1 MPPVISLGLRL
12 TLNGGRQAV
21 TRLAVITVA
30 VALGVGLLLITVA
43 GINAVDAQNERYAWL
58 ETGIA
63 PDSFAVSDGGSAP
76 DPLWWKIRRDTFDG
90 DDIGRIDVAATG
102 PGSPVPPGIAA
113 LPAPGEFYAWPA
125 LSELLSSTPSEQ
137 LGDRFGGTQV
147 GTIGPS
153 ALPAPDSLLII
164 IGHTVDDL
172 AGRPD
177 AVQVT
182 SISTT
187 SPSECGRN
195 CAFGVGYS
203 SDGVALVLAVVAVL
217 LLFPVLIFIGSATRL
232 SAATREQRFAAMRLV
247 GATPR
252 QVSVL
257 SAVESSVAAAVGTAV
272 GFGLFFALRPTIAA
286 IPFTGAPFFTSDLSL
301 SLADV
306 VLVAVGVPVAA
317 AVAARIALR
326 RVQTSPLGV
335 SRRATPPPPR
345 AWRTIPLAA
354 GIAELGYFAA
364 VGRPDSTS
372 GQLAA
377 YVPGGLLI
385 VAGLV
390 LAGPWLT
397 MLGARLMARRAGRP
411 APLIAG
417 RRLSDNP
424 QAGFRAVSGLVLAL
438 CVGSGAIGAIITI
451 TAAADPGGGDGSLL
465 VDEFVDPLPAA
476 SIPNTTLDELASI
489 PGVEGVTVLYQAS
502 TPARPTGDS
511 GPPSTPTDGSGPPPS
526 GSGVFGPPT
535 VASCAQLARTPSLG
549 RCPDGADT
557 VTIMP
562 NFSGTVIEGA
572 PSQAD
577 VVWPAADFSSDEL
590 QRLPVDTI
598 VVANDGSTQ
607 AIEQART
614 LLEITFPNRSNPP
627 GTVVEMNTNRDI
639 QQWQQ
644 LVNVVIAASLVI
656 AGCSLAVSVAA
667 GLSDRKRP
675 FSLLR
680 LTGVSLAMLRRVV
693 ALETVVPLLIT
704 AVVAAGCGF
713 LGADLFLR
721 AQMDRTLQPPG
732 GDYYLVVLAGLV
744 ASLAVVASTL
754 PLLNRIT
761 GPETARNE

>member
-1 MPPVISLGLRL
+1 VISLGLRL
-12 TLNGGRQAV
+12 TLNGGREAV

-30 VALGVGLLLITVA
+30 VAIGVGLLLVAVA
-43 GINAVDAQNERYAWL
+43 GINAVEAQNERYAWL
-58 ETGIA
+58 ETGFA
-63 PDSFAVSDGGSAP
+63 PDSFAVSPSVSGDASAP

-90 DDIGRIDVAATG
+90 EDIGRIDVAATG

-113 LPAPGEFYAWPA
+113 LPGPGEFYASPA
-125 LSELLSSTPSEQ
+125 LSELLGSTPSEQ
-137 LGDRFGGTQV
+137 LSNRFDGTQV

-153 ALPAPDSLLII
+153 ALPGPDSLLII
-164 IGHTVDDL
+164 IGHQVDDL
-172 AGRPD
+172 AHEPNAG
-177 AVQVT
+177 QVT

-187 SPSECGRN
+187 SPSECGKN
-195 CAFGVGYS
+195 CAFAVGFS
-203 SDGVALVLAVVAVL
+203 SNGVALVLAVVAVL
-217 LLFPVLIFIGSATRL
+217 LLFPVLIFIGSAARL
-232 SAATREQRFAAMRLV
+232 SAARREQRFAAMRLV

-252 QVSVL
+252 QISVL
-257 SAVESSVAAAVGTAV
+257 SVVESSVAAAIGTAV
-272 GFGLFFALRPTIAA
+272 GFGLFFALRSTIAA
-286 IPFTGAPFFTSDLSL
+286 INFTGARFFASDLSL

-326 RVQTSPLGV
+326 RVQISPLGV
-335 SRRATPPPPR
+335 NRRATPPPPR

-354 GIAELGYFAA
+354 GLAELGYFAV

-390 LAGPWLT
+390 LVGPWLT
-397 MLGARLMARRAGRP
+397 MLGARLMARRASRP
-411 APLIAG
+411 AALIAG

-438 CVGSGAIGAIITI
+438 CIGSGAIGAIITI
-451 TAAADPGGGDGSLL
+451 TDAADPGRGAGSTL
-465 VDEFVDPLPAA
+465 VQEFIDPLPSA

-489 PGVEGVTVLYQAS
+489 PGVEGVTVIHTTPS
-502 TPARPTGDS
+502 TATDVPYVPSPT
-511 GPPSTPTDGSGPPPS
+511 PSTPTDVQSLGSL
-526 GSGVFGPPT
+526 GSSV
-535 VASCAQLARTPSLG
+535 VSCAELARTPSLG

-557 VTIMP
+557 VTISP
-562 NFSGTVIEGA
+562 NFVGTVIEGA
-572 PSQAD
+572 PSLAD

-590 QRLPVDTI
+590 QRLPVGMI

-614 LLEITFPNRSNPP
+614 LLEIAFPQQPAP
-627 GTVVEMNTNRDI
+627 ETVLEMNTLHDWHNR
-639 QQWQQ
+639 QYQQ

-656 AGCSLAVSVAA
+656 AGCSLAVSVAG

-744 ASLAVVASTL
+744 ASLAVIASTL
-754 PLLNRIT
+754 PLLSRIT

>member
-1 MPPVISLGLRL
+1 VISLGLRL
-12 TLNGGRQAV
+12 TVNGGREAV
-21 TRLAVITVA
+21 TRLAVIAAA
-30 VALGVGLLLITVA
+30 VAIGVGLLLVTVA
-43 GINAVDAQNERYAWL
+43 GINAVDAQNGRYAWL
-58 ETGIA
+58 ETGFA
-63 PDSFAVSDGGSAP
+63 PDSFAVSPTVSGGASAP
-76 DPLWWKIRRDTFDG
+76 DPLWWMLGRDSFDG
-90 DDIGRIDVAATG
+90 EDIGRIDVAATG

-113 LPAPGEFYAWPA
+113 LPGPGEFYASPA

-137 LGDRFGGTQV
+137 LGNRFDGTQV

-153 ALPAPDSLLII
+153 ALPSPDSLLII
-164 IGHTVDDL
+164 IGHQVDDL
-172 AGRPD
+172 AHRPD

-187 SPSECGRN
+187 SPSECGSN
-195 CAFGVGYS
+195 CAFGVGFS

-232 SAATREQRFAAMRLV
+232 SAARREQRFAAMRLV

-252 QVSVL
+252 QVSAL
-257 SAVESSVAAAVGTAV
+257 SVVESSVAAALGTAV
-272 GFGLFFALRPTIAA
+272 GFGLFFALRSTIAA

-326 RVQTSPLGV
+326 RVQISPLGV
-335 SRRATPPPPR
+335 SRRATPSPPR
-345 AWRTIPLAA
+345 AWTTIPLAA
-354 GIAELGYFAA
+354 GIAELGYFAV

-397 MLGARLMARRAGRP
+397 MLGARLMARRASRP
-411 APLIAG
+411 ASLIAG

-438 CVGSGAIGAIITI
+438 CVGSGAIGAIITLND
-451 TAAADPGGGDGSLL
+451 AADPGGAAGSLL
-465 VDEFVDPLPAA
+465 VDEFDDPLPA
-476 SIPNTTLDELASI
+476 SIPSTTLDELASI
-489 PGVEGVTVLYQAS
+489 PGVEGVTVIH
-502 TPARPTGDS
+502 TT
-511 GPPSTPTDGSGPPPS
+511 PSTPTDPPGPTRTDVRSVGSL
-526 GSGVFGPPT
+526 GSSV
-535 VASCAQLARTPSLG
+535 VSCAELARTPSLG

-557 VTIMP
+557 VTISP
-562 NFSGTVIEGA
+562 NFTGTVIEGA
-572 PSQAD
+572 PSLAD

-590 QRLPVDTI
+590 QRLPVHTI
-598 VVANDGSTQ
+598 VVGNDGSTQ

-614 LLEITFPNRSNPP
+614 LLEIAFPQQFAPE
-627 GTVVEMNTNRDI
+627 TVVEMNSRATGDLH
-639 QQWQQ
+639 QWQQ

-667 GLSDRKRP
+667 GLRDRKRP

-693 ALETVVPLLIT
+693 ALETAVPLLIT

-744 ASLAVVASTL
+744 ASLAVIASTL

>member
-1 MPPVISLGLRL
+1 MISLGLRL
-12 TLNGGRQAV
+12 ILNGGREAV

-30 VALGVGLLLITVA
+30 VAIGVGLLLVTVA

-58 ETGIA
+58 ETGFA
-63 PDSFAVSDGGSAP
+63 PDSFAVSPSVSDNASAP

-90 DDIGRIDVAATG
+90 EDIGRIDVAATG

-113 LPAPGEFYAWPA
+113 LPGPGEFYASPA
-125 LSELLSSTPSEQ
+125 LSELLRSTPGEQ
-137 LGDRFGGTQV
+137 LSDRFGGTQV
-147 GTIGPS
+147 GTIGSS
-153 ALPAPDSLLII
+153 ALPGPDTLLII
-164 IGHTVDDL
+164 IGHQVDDL
-172 AGRPD
+172 AHEPN
-177 AVQVT
+177 AAQVT

-187 SPSECGRN
+187 SPSECGSN
-195 CAFGVGYS
+195 CAVGFGFS
-203 SDGVALVLAVVAVL
+203 SNGVALVLAVVAVL

-232 SAATREQRFAAMRLV
+232 SAARREQRFAAMRLV

-252 QVSVL
+252 QISVL
-257 SAVESSVAAAVGTAV
+257 SAVESSVAAAIGTAV
-272 GFGLFFALRPTIAA
+272 GFGLFFALRSTIAA
-286 IPFTGAPFFTSDLSL
+286 INFTGARFFASDLSL

-326 RVQTSPLGV
+326 RVQISPLGV
-335 SRRATPPPPR
+335 NRRATPPPPS

-354 GIAELGYFAA
+354 GLAELGFFAV

-411 APLIAG
+411 AALIAG

-438 CVGSGAIGAIITI
+438 CIGSGAIGAIITI
-451 TAAADPGGGDGSLL
+451 TDATDPGRGAGSTL

-489 PGVEGVTVLYQAS
+489 PGVEGVTVIHTTPS
-502 TPARPTGDS
+502 TATDVPYVPSPT
-511 GPPSTPTDGSGPPPS
+511 PSTPTDVQSLGSL
-526 GSGVFGPPT
+526 GSSV
-535 VASCAQLARTPSLG
+535 VSCAELARTPSLG

-557 VTIMP
+557 VTISP
-562 NFSGTVIEGA
+562 NFVGTVIEGA
-572 PSQAD
+572 PSLAD

-590 QRLPVDTI
+590 QRLPVGMI

-614 LLEITFPNRSNPP
+614 LLEIAFPQQPAP
-627 GTVVEMNTNRDI
+627 ETVVEMNTLHDWHNR
-639 QQWQQ
+639 QYQQ

-656 AGCSLAVSVAA
+656 AGCSLAVSVAG

-680 LTGVSLAMLRRVV
+680 LTGVSLALLRRVV

-721 AQMDRTLQPPG
+721 AQMDRALQPPG

-744 ASLAVVASTL
+744 ASLAVIASTL

>member
-1 MPPVISLGLRL
+1 VISLGLRL
-12 TLNGGRQAV
+12 TLNGGREAV
-21 TRLAVITVA
+21 TRLAVITFA
-30 VALGVGLLLITVA
+30 VAIGVGLLLVTVA

-63 PDSFAVSDGGSAP
+63 PDSFAVSPSVSDNASAP
-76 DPLWWKIRRDTFDG
+76 DPLWWMPRRDSFDG
-90 DDIGRIDVAATG
+90 EDIGRIDVAATG
-102 PGSPVPPGIAA
+102 PRSPVPPGIAA
-113 LPAPGEFYAWPA
+113 LPGPGEFYASPA

-137 LGDRFGGTQV
+137 LSDRFGGTQV
-147 GTIGPS
+147 GTIGSS
-153 ALPAPDSLLII
+153 ALPAPDTLLII
-164 IGHTVDDL
+164 IGHQVDDL
-172 AGRPD
+172 ARRSD

-187 SPSECGRN
+187 SPSECGSN
-195 CAFGVGYS
+195 CGVGFGFS

-217 LLFPVLIFIGSATRL
+217 LLFPVLIFIGTATRL

-257 SAVESSVAAAVGTAV
+257 SAVESSVAAAIGTAV

-306 VLVAVGVPVAA
+306 VLVAVGVPLAA

-326 RVQTSPLGV
+326 RVQISPLGV
-335 SRRATPPPPR
+335 SRRATPRPPR

-354 GIAELGYFAA
+354 GLAELGYFAV

-411 APLIAG
+411 AALIAG

-451 TAAADPGGGDGSLL
+451 GSAADPGGGDGSLL
-465 VDEFVDPLPAA
+465 VDEFVDPLPA
-476 SIPNTTLDELASI
+476 SIPSTILDELASI
-489 PGVEGVTVLYQAS
+489 RGVEGVTVLYRPS
-502 TPARPTGDS
+502 TPATLTDVPGRPPGV
-511 GPPSTPTDGSGPPPS
+511 
-526 GSGVFGPPT
+526 SGVFGPPT
-535 VASCAQLARTPSLG
+535 VVSCAQLARTPSLG

-557 VTIMP
+557 VTIRP
-562 NFSGTVIEGA
+562 TFSGSVIEGA

-577 VVWPAADFSSDEL
+577 VVWPAADVSSDEL

-614 LLEITFPNRSNPP
+614 LLEITFPKRFNPP
-627 GTVVEMNTNRDI
+627 ETVVEMNTARDV

-667 GLSDRKRP
+667 GLRDRKRP

-680 LTGVSLAMLRRVV
+680 LTGVSLALLRRVV

-744 ASLAVVASTL
+744 ASLAVIASTL
-754 PLLNRIT
+754 PLLSRIT